1 MKSRSD
7 APLRFTPAAA
17 AVLVLLIA
25 GGLAS
30 LAMVAWAAGRIGQ

>member
-7 APLRFTPAAA
+7 APLRFTAGAA
-17 AVLVLLIA
+17 AVLALLVG

-30 LAMVAWAAGRIGQ
+30 LAMVVWAAWRTGQ

>member
-17 AVLVLLIA
+17 AVLALLVG

-30 LAMVAWAAGRIGQ
+30 LALIAWAAGRIGQ